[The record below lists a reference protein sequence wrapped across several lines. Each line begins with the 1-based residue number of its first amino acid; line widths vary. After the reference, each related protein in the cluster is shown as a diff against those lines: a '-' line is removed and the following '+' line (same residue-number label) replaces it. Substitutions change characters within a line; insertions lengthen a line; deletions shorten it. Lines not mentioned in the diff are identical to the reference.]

1 MNELEVM
8 LTIMM
13 FIDVGVF
20 NRVDANYVGSLL
32 WWNDVF
38 FSWVRLIQ
46 MNMVINISIDLLI
59 ETRISIDN
67 FIMKRKCVVIY

>member
-1 MNELEVM
+1 MNELGVM

-32 WWNDVF
+32 
-38 FSWVRLIQ
+38 
-46 MNMVINISIDLLI
+46 
-59 ETRISIDN
+59 
-67 FIMKRKCVVIY
+67 

>member
-1 MNELEVM
+1 MNELGVM

-38 FSWVRLIQ
+38 FHGYTLFKWIWWLI
-46 MNMVINISIDLLI
+46 
-59 ETRISIDN
+59 
-67 FIMKRKCVVIY
+67 YP